1 MPGNRRIG
9 RTIATFRIVLA
20 LPAVL
25 TLATAPL
32 SAAAPGFRL
41 VPMCTAA
48 GPQLVLIGGED
59 PAAPPADRHQ
69 QGGMTCAHALCPREL
84 LAEKKTRTGI

>member
-1 MPGNRRIG
+1 MPARQGIG
-9 RTIATFRIVLA
+9 RIIALLRAALA

-25 TLATAPL
+25 MLATAPL
-32 SAAAPGFRL
+32 SAAAPGHL

-59 PAAPPADRHQ
+59 PAAPPADRDQ
-69 QGGMTCAHALCPREL
+69 RSGMTCAHALCPREIL
-84 LAEKKTRTGI
+84 PGRKDRSRV